1 MPIAEKYG
9 NVYAFPMSKDGV
21 NLHKN
26 ILELNPTE
34 CFQAQNCRWVNGMVK
49 RGGQGLLTS
58 TEVVASKAILGLH
71 KLYKSDGSSQLL
83 AAAGT
88 LVKYFTSPSTW
99 TSIGLTQTTG
109 LQTYMT
115 TWGALNK
122 AYICNGT
129 DKMAF
134 WNGRVFSAT
143 CTITIASPGVIT
155 SNGHGFVAGDAV
167 QFTTTGA
174 LPTGITAGTTYYVI
188 AAGLTANAFEISTT
202 RFGSVVNTSGSQS
215 GVHTVANVAGQ
226 ITIADGIPSFALTYQ
241 DRLLTIIGG
250 NLTWSASFSD
260 TDANW
265 GTTASIGVKP
275 DTILYGMCYHS
286 VTSSSAGAE
295 TKVLL
300 AGANGMYLF
309 AATDLRWPS
318 TTGDY
323 TIYQLAIPVGCNAPR
338 TMVWTPYGT
347 IWLGIDRQ
355 VYMLPFGS
363 VTPVPIGNKITSVL
377 SSGLLNLS
385 GIETIPT
392 TQIANAAAVYN
403 NGYYILSVAG
413 AGASNNTVQWWLDVK
428 RLAQDDTQFWGPWYG
443 PMTGQS
449 ISCFFSQTGNG
460 DGGELMAGEAT
471 AKGYV
476 YQVAQDGVYGDITP
490 STAAAAP
497 IPVIWQTA
505 YNPLGNPTLRC
516 TIHKLEAELLGTSG
530 QINVDF
536 SDIDQTLKTGNS
548 FDLGGTQVYWND
560 YYWNEQYWSNSSP
573 VRQVIDISPAILPR
587 RLSFI
592 FRQNVSNDKFEL
604 YSVTVEA
611 LEDSQVFA

>member
-9 NVYAFPMSKDGV
+9 NLYAFPMSKDGV

-26 ILELNPTE
+26 ILELTPTE

-49 RGGQGLLTS
+49 RGGQSLLTS
-58 TEVVASKAILGLH
+58 TEVVASKQILGLH

-99 TSIGLTQTTG
+99 TSVGLTQTTG
-109 LQTYMT
+109 LQTYFT

-122 AYICNGT
+122 AYVCNGT
-129 DKMAF
+129 DKM
-134 WNGRVFSAT
+134 FSW
-143 CTITIASPGVIT
+143 
-155 SNGHGFVAGDAV
+155 D
-167 QFTTTGA
+167 
-174 LPTGITAGTTYYVI
+174 GTT
-188 AAGLTANAFEISTT
+188 AT
-202 RFGSVVNTSGSQS
+202 
-215 GVHTVANVAGQ
+215 Q
-226 ITIADGIPSFALTYQ
+226 ITIADGVPSFALPYQ

-260 TDANW
+260 TGVNW
-265 GTTASIGVKP
+265 GTATSIGVKP
-275 DTILYGMCYHS
+275 DTKLYGMCYHS

-363 VTPVPIGNKITSVL
+363 VTPVPIGNKITSVI

-392 TQIANAAAVYN
+392 AQIANASAVYN
-403 NGYYILSVAG
+403 DGYYILSVAG

-428 RLAQDDTQFWGPWYG
+428 RLQQDDTQFWGPWYG

-476 YQVAQDGVYGDITP
+476 YQVAQNGVYGDITP
-490 STAAAAP
+490 STAVAAP
-497 IPVIWQTA
+497 ISLIWQTA

-536 SDIDQTLKTGNS
+536 FDIDQTLRTGNS

-560 YYWNEQYWSNSSP
+560 GYWNDNYWSNSSP
-573 VRQVIDISPAILPR
+573 ARQVIDLTPAILPR
-587 RLSFI
+587 RLSVI
-592 FRQNVSNDKFEL
+592 FRQNVSDDKFEL
-604 YSVTVEA
+604 YSATVEA